1 MKQAVLIILCGLAAA
16 LIQGALL
23 YVGVPSYLLPQLVL
37 ILVIYLGFHEVSLL
51 GAFSAFALGLLMDF
65 ASAVLV
71 GPWAGAFVAVYGALS
86 VGSQRLFVESS
97 IVMIVTAFCA
107 SLCADFIFLGLAYE
121 FQPSGASYLMEAIG
135 QAFATAMVAP
145 VVMPIFSKVLRRKV
159 VPALGR
165 VGAVGIA

>member
-1 MKQAVLIILCGLAAA
+1 MKQACLVLLCGLTAA
-16 LIQGALL
+16 LMQGALL
-23 YVGVPSYLLPQLVL
+23 YIGLPSFLLPQLVL
-37 ILVIYLGFHEVSLL
+37 ILVVYLGFHEVSFL
-51 GAFSAFALGLLMDF
+51 GACSAFALGLLMDF

-86 VGSQRLFVESS
+86 VGSQRLFVESA

-121 FQPSGASYLMEAIG
+121 YQPSSASYLMEACG
-135 QAFATAMVAP
+135 QALATALIAP
-145 VVMPIFSKVLRRKV
+145 VAIAIFSKILRRKA

-165 VGAVGIA
+165 VTAAGIA